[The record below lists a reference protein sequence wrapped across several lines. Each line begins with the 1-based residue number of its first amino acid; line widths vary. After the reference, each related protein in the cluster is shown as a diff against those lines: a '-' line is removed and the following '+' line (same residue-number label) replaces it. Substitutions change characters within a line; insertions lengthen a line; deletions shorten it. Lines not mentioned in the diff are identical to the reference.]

1 MLNWNTEGGEH
12 SCPLSQATS
21 GKDRAGSSLP
31 GELGPPL
38 HTCLS
43 LGLLSCCLRWQ
54 EAFPELLRDGFVG
67 KRDKKDIKGEP
78 SRCGEEPGGG
88 GGLNP
93 TPAVGGDQKA
103 DWWGC
108 AGP

>member
-1 MLNWNTEGGEH
+1 MLNWNTGGGGEH

-88 GGLNP
+88 RGIKSYSSCGR
-93 TPAVGGDQKA
+93 
-103 DWWGC
+103 
-108 AGP
+108 